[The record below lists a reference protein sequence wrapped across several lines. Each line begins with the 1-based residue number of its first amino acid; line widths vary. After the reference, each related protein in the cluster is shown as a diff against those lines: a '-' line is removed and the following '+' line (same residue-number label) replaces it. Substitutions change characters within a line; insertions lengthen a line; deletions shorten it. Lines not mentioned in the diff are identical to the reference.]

1 MTRWAVPL
9 LVAALLVVAGCAG
22 PGDRTPEPIEGTAS
36 AATVGE
42 AALSSAGYEL
52 VGVGADQV
60 NRTGTIDVSGD
71 VELTVD
77 YRVDATAQRA
87 VYRRAGAEAPAVF
100 ALHSA
105 PLVSPDSVDVTLDPL
120 GDRSAATVV
129 TRAQDVYAD
138 VGSLDHVENT
148 TATLL
153 GTETTLAKDAT
164 TATADGERVEV
175 FVYVALVRHRG
186 DVVRA
191 VAVLPRADDDPETV
205 RSLLTAAE
213 HGESS

>member
-1 MTRWAVPL
+1 
-9 LVAALLVVAGCAG
+9 
-22 PGDRTPEPIEGTAS
+22 
-36 AATVGE
+36 
-42 AALSSAGYEL
+42 
-52 VGVGADQV
+52 
-60 NRTGTIDVSGD
+60 
-71 VELTVD
+71 
-77 YRVDATAQRA
+77 
-87 VYRRAGAEAPAVF
+87 
-100 ALHSA
+100 
-105 PLVSPDSVDVTLDPL
+105 VTLDPL

-138 VGSLDHVENT
+138 IGSLDHVENT

-205 RSLLTAAE
+205 RSLLAAAE